1 MDKNIFIKK
10 YNPDVI
16 NKFSSRNEQINL
28 SNIQYKKEVWKG
40 ITSNEFT
47 NDIKSSDDFIIKF
60 DKPDFNTINTKHNM
74 ILASRQKEIN
84 IIEEKNK
91 KIKEAALQDFMKID
105 LNLGISRALLDP
117 NNLQSINENSE
128 KIQNKTYNE
137 LKQIQINDNDL
148 LKEEKEKFNNLL
160 KNLEN
165 II

>member
-16 NKFSSRNEQINL
+16 NKFSSRNEQLNV
-28 SNIQYKKEVWKG
+28 SNIQYKKELWKG
-40 ITSNEFT
+40 ITGNEFK
-47 NDIKSSDDFIIKF
+47 NDVKSSNDFIIQF
-60 DKPDFNTINTKHNM
+60 DKPDLNTINNKHNNE
-74 ILASRQKEIN
+74 LASRQKEIN
-84 IIEEKNK
+84 LIEQKNK
-91 KIKEAALQDFMKID
+91 KIKEAALQSYMKID
-105 LNLGISRALLDP
+105 LNISNKIP
-117 NNLQSINENSE
+117 E
-128 KIQNKTYNE
+128 KKEVKTYNE